1 MSEMAWYDNDETET
15 GEETQENPGDIKSLR
30 QAASGKKQ
38 LEKELLET
46 KRLLAFARAGID
58 PDDPR
63 MKYFVK
69 GYEGDLTAQAVREAA
84 TEAGFITVKSSESK
98 VPQEIAEA
106 QDRVVSAAVGASVQN
121 SNEAAILSQ
130 MEQAMQEGGVDAMLE
145 VARQYG
151 IPIGTEM

>member
-84 TEAGFITVKSSESK
+84 TEAGFITVKSSEGK

-106 QDRVVSAAVGASVQN
+106 QDRVVSAAVGASVHN